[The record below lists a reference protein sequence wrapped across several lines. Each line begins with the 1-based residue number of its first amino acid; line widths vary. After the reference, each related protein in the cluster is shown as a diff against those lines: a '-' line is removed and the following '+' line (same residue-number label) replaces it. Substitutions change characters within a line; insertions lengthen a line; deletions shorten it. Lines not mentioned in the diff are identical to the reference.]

1 MSGLFK
7 KKKSAPAPTPE
18 VKAPEPVA
26 PVKPVVQA
34 PPPPVYS
41 PPRQTTIAEK
51 KREERLER
59 EEKRAEAEEIAESQ
73 RLQRRKRLRRR
84 GGMRMLFSPLRREG
98 PGYGRRSLL
107 GSAVGVAARG
117 LGG

>member
-7 KKKSAPAPTPE
+7 KKSAPAPAPATP
-18 VKAPEPVA
+18 APVA
-26 PVKPVVQA
+26 PVTQTPA
-34 PPPPVYS
+34 PAPVYS
-41 PPRQTTIAEK
+41 PPSQSTIAEK

-59 EEKRAEAEEIAESQ
+59 EEQRAESEEISESQ
-73 RLQRRKRLRRR
+73 ALQRRKRLRRR
-84 GGMRMLFSPLRREG
+84 GGMRLLFSPLRREG

-107 GSAVGVAARG
+107 GSAVGAAARG

>member
-1 MSGLFK
+1 MSGLF

-18 VKAPEPVA
+18 VKAPEPVTPVA
-26 PVKPVVQA
+26 PVAQA
-34 PPPPVYS
+34 PAPVYK
-41 PPRQTTIAEK
+41 PPRSTTIAEK

-59 EEKRAEAEEIAESQ
+59 EEQRAESEEIAESQ
-73 RLQRRKRLRRR
+73 ALQRRKRLRRR
-84 GGMRMLFSPLRREG
+84 GGMRLLFSPLRREG

-107 GSAVGVAARG
+107 GGAVGAATRT

>member
-7 KKKSAPAPTPE
+7 KKSAPAPAPATPD
-18 VKAPEPVA
+18 PVA
-26 PVKPVVQA
+26 PVTQTPA
-34 PPPPVYS
+34 PVYS
-41 PPRQTTIAEK
+41 PPSQKTIAEK

-59 EEKRAEAEEIAESQ
+59 EEQRAESEEIAESQ
-73 RLQRRKRLRRR
+73 ALQRRKRLRRR
-84 GGMRMLFSPLRREG
+84 GGMRLLFSPLRREG

-107 GSAVGVAARG
+107 GGAVGAAAKV